1 MKRFRNEIGVGCL
14 LIAALAALLYMSF
27 RVGAL
32 KSLGDTV
39 VVDAVF
45 DDAAGLVEDGDVR
58 LAGVRVGGIRALSV
72 EHGRCLATLVIRRD
86 ADVRKDV
93 VAHVRARSVLGEKY
107 VALLPQGDSA
117 EALEDGDRITNTAIP
132 YEIDQMVTA
141 LGPLLQQVDP
151 EDMAIIMSAVA
162 DLAREGELETGGL
175 IAEAEKL
182 LRNLNEVAEVA
193 PELKEDLPVIVRNV
207 RLASERLPGSVDRMN
222 TTLDRLDRTLADVEV
237 LVARLDESTTGLPA
251 TMEDARVIAAE
262 LRGVSEALGSSD
274 EELAA
279 MLEDLATLLDNL
291 SAIDE
296 TTLRRMLQDEGV
308 RVRLK
313 PLKTEE

>member
-32 KSLGDTV
+32 KSLGDTI

-58 LAGVRVGGIRALSV
+58 LVGVRVGGVRALSV
-72 EHGRCLATLVIRRD
+72 EDGHCLATLVIRRD
-86 ADVRKDV
+86 AGVRKDV

-107 VALLPQGDSA
+107 VALIPQGETA
-117 EALEDGDRITNTAIP
+117 GELEDGDRITNTAIP

-151 EDMAIIMSAVA
+151 EDMAVIMSAVA
-162 DLAREGELETGGL
+162 DLARAGEMETGGL

-193 PELKEDLPVIVRNV
+193 PEIKEDLPVIVRNV

-222 TTLDRLDRTLADVEV
+222 TTLDRLDRTLADVEG
-237 LVARLDESTTGLPA
+237 LVARLDESTEGLPA
-251 TMEDARVIAAE
+251 TMEDARAIAAE
-262 LRGVSEALGSSD
+262 LRGVSEVLGSSD

-291 SAIDE
+291 SAFDE
-296 TTLRRMLQDEGV
+296 PTLRRMLQDEGV

>member
-14 LIAALAALLYMSF
+14 LLAALAALLYMSF

-39 VVDAVF
+39 VVEALF

-58 LAGVRVGGIRALSV
+58 LAGVRVGGVRSLSV
-72 EHGRCLATLVIRRD
+72 EDGRCLATLVIRRD
-86 ADVRKDV
+86 AGVREDV

-107 VALLPQGDSA
+107 VALLPQSDTA
-117 EALEDGDRITNTAIP
+117 ELLDDGDRITDTAIP

-151 EDMAIIMSAVA
+151 EDMAAIMSAVA

-182 LRNLNEVAEVA
+182 LKNLNEVAEVA
-193 PELKEDLPVIVRNV
+193 PEIKEDLPVIVRNV
-207 RLASERLPGSVDRMN
+207 RAASERLPGSIDRMN
-222 TTLDRLDRTLADVEV
+222 STMDRLDGALADVEV
-237 LVARLDESTTGLPA
+237 LLDRLDESTEDLPA
-251 TMEDARVIAAE
+251 TMEDARAIAAE
-262 LRGVSEALGSSD
+262 LRGVSETLGASD
-274 EELAA
+274 QDMADI
-279 MLEDLATLLDNL
+279 LEDMATILDSL
-291 SAIDE
+291 SAFDE
-296 TTLRRMLQDEGV
+296 PTIRRMLQEEGL

-313 PLKTEE
+313 PLKQEE

>member
-1 MKRFRNEIGVGCL
+1 VKRFRNEIGVGCL
-14 LIAALAALLYMSF
+14 LLAALAALLYMSF

-39 VVDAVF
+39 VVEALF

-58 LAGVRVGGIRALSV
+58 LAGVRVGGVRSLSV
-72 EHGRCLATLVIRRD
+72 EDGRCLATLVIRRD
-86 ADVRKDV
+86 AGVREDV

-107 VALLPQGDSA
+107 VALLPQSDTA
-117 EALEDGDRITNTAIP
+117 ELLDDGDRITDTAIP

-151 EDMAIIMSAVA
+151 EDMAAIMSAVA

-182 LRNLNEVAEVA
+182 LKNLNEVAEVA
-193 PELKEDLPVIVRNV
+193 PEIKEDLPVIVRNV
-207 RLASERLPGSVDRMN
+207 RAASERLPGSIDRMN
-222 TTLDRLDRTLADVEV
+222 STMDRLDGALADVEV
-237 LVARLDESTTGLPA
+237 LLDRLDESTEDLPA
-251 TMEDARVIAAE
+251 TMEDARAIAAE
-262 LRGVSEALGSSD
+262 LRGVSETLGASD
-274 EELAA
+274 QDMADI
-279 MLEDLATLLDNL
+279 LEDMATILDSL
-291 SAIDE
+291 SAFDE
-296 TTLRRMLQDEGV
+296 PTIRRMLQEEGL

-313 PLKTEE
+313 PLKQEE